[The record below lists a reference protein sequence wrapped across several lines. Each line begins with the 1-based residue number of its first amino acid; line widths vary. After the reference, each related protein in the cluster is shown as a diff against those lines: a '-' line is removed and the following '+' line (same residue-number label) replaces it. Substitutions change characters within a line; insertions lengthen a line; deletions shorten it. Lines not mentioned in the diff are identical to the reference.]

1 MSLLLWLVLAVCLA
15 VCLAYAGL
23 LLHQLANDGRLDVI
37 VARTRLLRAPF
48 ARGRMARLLVR
59 RIVWDVVAAGVLD
72 LNRRILWLPDS
83 VEALVAPADL
93 RTLGP
98 AVAKV
103 RRRILQRLDALATAG
118 PCRFHARPVVSLVD
132 DPSCRSGRPTLRL
145 AFGESTDQL
154 VSPGDAA
161 GAASWTQ
168 DAATPQRAY
177 LRLVRPAGTPM
188 RLRAGQLFRIGRL
201 PSCELVIEQPS
212 VSRCHAVV
220 YERDGGWYV
229 RDEGSTNGTFV
240 NLAPVTGPARLR
252 NADEIR
258 IGATATLR
266 FELLPPQAPRWHR
279 RALHDS

>member
-1 MSLLLWLVLAVCLA
+1 MSLLLWSVLAVYFA

-23 LLHQLANDGRLDVI
+23 LLHQLANGGRLDLI

-48 ARGRMARLLVR
+48 ARRRMARLLVR
-59 RIVWDVVAAGVLD
+59 RIVWDVVAAGVVD
-72 LNRRILWLPDS
+72 LNRRMLWLPDS

-93 RTLGP
+93 RILAP

-103 RRRILQRLDALATAG
+103 RRRILRRLDALATAG
-118 PCRFHARPVVSLVD
+118 PCRFHARLVVSLVD

-145 AFGESTDQL
+145 AFGESTEQL

-161 GAASWTQ
+161 GVASWTQ
-168 DAATPQRAY
+168 DAVTPQRAY
-177 LRLVRPAGTPM
+177 LRLVRPAGAPM

-240 NLAPVTGPARLR
+240 NLAPVTGPVRLR

-266 FELLPPQAPRWHR
+266 FELLPQAPRWHR